1 MGKIYGFGI
10 FPLMGVDIHHHH
22 TEKFNQIPGAAILI
36 ANHQENFDTFLIGCF
51 CPKYT
56 VSVGKRSIL
65 WVPLFGLVYYLAG
78 NILINR
84 KNRREA
90 LRSMDHAGQTVVD
103 KKVKILIMPEG
114 TRSRGKGLGRFKK
127 GAFHLAIKFQL
138 PILPIAVS
146 QYSDTVDLN
155 KLKSG
160 TIHLEVL
167 DVIETKGKTLNDLQ
181 EVTDLARQKLAAAV
195 QRLDQL

>member
-1 MGKIYGFGI
+1 MIYYLRMFLLALYFIPASIVGIIVCLFRPTSPRNTYYMGKIYGFGI

-114 TRSRGKGLGRFKK
+114 TRSR
-127 GAFHLAIKFQL
+127 
-138 PILPIAVS
+138 
-146 QYSDTVDLN
+146 
-155 KLKSG
+155 
-160 TIHLEVL
+160 
-167 DVIETKGKTLNDLQ
+167 
-181 EVTDLARQKLAAAV
+181 
-195 QRLDQL
+195 